1 MCIRDRLTVMQLA
14 SEMGRLYDIE
24 KLTFFRA
31 CECYEEL
38 EAAGKLDADAL
49 IFVNKMCIRDSF
61 WTR

>member
-1 MCIRDRLTVMQLA
+1 MQLA
-14 SEMGRLYDIE
+14 SEMGRMYDIE

-49 IFVNKMCIRDSF
+49 IFRQLSIRPVSA
-61 WTR
+61 